1 MSFAACRAARGICVT
16 LPNLTVTNA
25 SVSPSAQ
32 SAPSDNFPFR
42 VTERVR
48 WEDVDLA
55 GIVRY
60 SAYTRM
66 LDVAEQELWRA
77 AGTSALDALKRFG
90 LWLPRRALQI
100 EYHAPA
106 RFDDLLELRAGVYAI
121 GKSSVTLL
129 VDAWSADGSIH
140 HATIR
145 VVLVA
150 VQAERMTPHPIP
162 AEIRALI
169 EPFQMEH

>member
-1 MSFAACRAARGICVT
+1 MTA
-16 LPNLTVTNA
+16 
-25 SVSPSAQ
+25 SAQ
-32 SAPSDNFPFR
+32 QSASASRRGSAAPGSFPFSC
-42 VTERVR
+42 TERVR

-66 LDVAEQELWRA
+66 LDVAEQEMWRTV
-77 AGTSALDALKRFG
+77 GLSAVNVVERFG
-90 LWLPRRALQI
+90 IWLPRRALQV

-106 RFDDLLELRAGVYAI
+106 RFDDLLELCAGVAAV
-121 GKSSVTLL
+121 GNSSLTIL
-129 VDAWSADGSIH
+129 VDAWSADDAVH

-150 VQAERMTPHPIP
+150 VEAELMHPRPLPEELRKMIAPLRMDG
-162 AEIRALI
+162 
-169 EPFQMEH
+169 

>member
-1 MSFAACRAARGICVT
+1 M
-16 LPNLTVTNA
+16 TNA
-25 SVSPSAQ
+25 SPSPSAQ
-32 SAPSDNFPFR
+32 PGPSDDFRFR

-48 WEDVDLA
+48 WEDLDLA

-77 AGTSALDALKRFG
+77 AGTSATDVVERFG
-90 LWLPRRALQI
+90 LWLPRRVLQI

-106 RFDDLLELRAGVYAI
+106 RFDDLLELRAGVFAI
-121 GKSSVTLL
+121 GKSSMTLL
-129 VDAWSADGSIH
+129 VDAWSADGSTH

-162 AEIRALI
+162 EELRALI
-169 EPFQMEH
+169 EPFRLER